1 MSEKL
6 QVIDKSAMVRILF
19 EVIGLPKK
27 GVFPSRSQ
35 IKIKKVDVFPLAF
48 VFSEDI
54 TYDPIVLVNTAIHY
68 EPGKVLDSM
77 PTSDPGVYE
86 MVGEFFGKFSLQDQ
100 KVVNSLWELTDIK
113 AYQLTE
119 EEVESL
125 PAPIRSTL
133 ETKV

>member
-1 MSEKL
+1 M
-6 QVIDKSAMVRILF
+6 
-19 EVIGLPKK
+19 
-27 GVFPSRSQ
+27 
-35 IKIKKVDVFPLAF
+35 FPLAF

-54 TYDPIVLVNTAIHY
+54 TYDPIVLVNNAIHQ
-68 EPGKVLDSM
+68 EPVKVLDSM

-100 KVVNSLWELTDIK
+100 CVVNSLWELTDIK